1 MPCNFY
7 NILNKKNAM
16 ATERS
21 GVINAACGGHFYVF
35 LFHYIM
41 ENLFLDYNQRT
52 WFWSVSSSETSVY
65 SL

>member
-1 MPCNFY
+1 
-7 NILNKKNAM
+7 M

-52 WFWSVSSSETSVY
+52 WF
-65 SL
+65 